1 MITAKEVEQELR
13 SHEELCAE
21 RYANIHA
28 RIDKIEAVLNKLLW
42 TIIVGFG
49 SIVVSTLIIN
59 KAEAAETTINY
70 KGQPVPSAMAP
81 SMSAYSQDVC
91 AVPASGGINTGVFA
105 VSGGTVLTDE
115 NCVRIKLAKTLND
128 LGLKVSAVSVLC
140 EDIKVWN
147 AMEMSGSPC
156 PIGAALG
163 DAARHAWYELYPE
176 RFTKLYGEDFKMPT
190 YTTPINLSE

>member
-1 MITAKEVEQELR
+1 MNPEQVDDRLTA
-13 SHEELCAE
+13 HEKLCAE

-42 TIIVGFG
+42 TIIAGFG
-49 SIVVSTLIIN
+49 AVVLSVVITPA
-59 KAEAAETTINY
+59 KADTRTVIEY

-91 AVPASGGINTGVFA
+91 AVPASAGVNTGVFA
-105 VSGGTVLTDE
+105 VSGGTVLTDQ

-140 EDIKVWN
+140 EDIQVWN

-163 DAARHAWYELYPE
+163 DAARVAWFELHPD
-176 RFTKLYGEDFKMPT
+176 RFYKLYGKDFKLPT
-190 YTTPINLSE
+190 YTTPINLKE